1 LSSLHFSVPSRLSC
15 AIGHGGPQGIL
26 KTILKVSF
34 NGTEELMEKR
44 LGFIGLIIE
53 DRSKNAANV
62 NTLLSEFGD
71 IILARTGVPCPERN
85 CSAISLVI
93 DASTDRLGSL
103 TGKLGRIQGVS
114 VKSMLSKMQQA

>member
-1 LSSLHFSVPSRLSC
+1 V
-15 AIGHGGPQGIL
+15 
-26 KTILKVSF
+26 
-34 NGTEELMEKR
+34 
-44 LGFIGLIIE
+44 GLIIE
-53 DRSKNAANV
+53 DRTTNAANV

-85 CSAISLVI
+85 CSAITLVI
-93 DASTDRLGSL
+93 DASTDQLGSL

>member
-1 LSSLHFSVPSRLSC
+1 
-15 AIGHGGPQGIL
+15 
-26 KTILKVSF
+26 
-34 NGTEELMEKR
+34 MEKR

-103 TGKLGRIQGVS
+103 TGKLGRIEGVS

>member
-1 LSSLHFSVPSRLSC
+1 
-15 AIGHGGPQGIL
+15 
-26 KTILKVSF
+26 
-34 NGTEELMEKR
+34 MEKR

-62 NTLLSEFGD
+62 NTLLSDFGD

-103 TGKLGRIQGVS
+103 TGKLGRIEGVS
-114 VKSMLSKMQQA
+114 VKSMLSKMQPA

>member
-1 LSSLHFSVPSRLSC
+1 
-15 AIGHGGPQGIL
+15 
-26 KTILKVSF
+26 
-34 NGTEELMEKR
+34 MEKR

-53 DRSKNAANV
+53 DRSENAANV